1 MSFTEVP
8 RIKYAN
14 YNEFVTEFLL
24 TVVDE
29 GVASVVINYMD
40 YIGLIQSLNTK
51 VINGESLCLD
61 VESADNFDTDIEI
74 AKKGKGFILV
84 TVFKESPKIIGE
96 PVIYENSESLIACTY
111 YVEKDAEDFV
121 KIPVTGKIIPF
132 EINKHTLAF

>member
-1 MSFTEVP
+1 MSFSEVP
-8 RIKYAN
+8 RFEYAN
-14 YNEFVTEFLL
+14 YDEFVTEFLL

-40 YIGLIQSLNTK
+40 YMGLIQSLNTK

-61 VESADNFDTDIEI
+61 VESADNFDADIEI
-74 AKKGKGFILV
+74 AKQGNKMILV

-96 PVIYENSESLIACTY
+96 PIIYENPESLIPCTY

-121 KIPVTGKIIPF
+121 SIPVTGKIIPF